1 MQSGGSKMVVGVRVF
16 KTLVVCLCSLLLLVG
31 YTFAQETTGGI
42 VGTVKDPSG
51 ASVPN
56 ATVSVTAP
64 ALIGTKTVQTDASGY
79 YRFANLPPSSYT
91 LTVTAAGF
99 NTEKRTF
106 ILEVGHLPTVDINLE
121 VGKTTSVIEVTGAAP
136 QIDTTTNVTTTN
148 VTEDVIQNIPH
159 GRSFQ
164 SVIQFAPAARNEP
177 LMGNNSTGGFG
188 GNGTGGSS
196 PGSTANGGNFGF
208 SVAGGSDSEN
218 SYLVEGQE
226 TANLI
231 GGYSRTSV
239 PFDFIA
245 EVQVKTSGIEAEH
258 GGSLGGVVN
267 VIMKKGTTHYHGS
280 IFAQFENQAM
290 DAGPNPIAR
299 YDPTGNLTPQAWQGQ
314 SIPTCTAS
322 VTSGCYTGFTDA
334 AFQSYQPFQ
343 GTHSDL
349 LPGFTFGG
357 PLLPMFPSLT
367 DKMFFFVG
375 FNPDLSRNAVKAT
388 TTAGLLP
395 FSQNTNTYYTT
406 ARIDAQATKKIRVFG
421 SWLYQLQ
428 RQNGQNLPD
437 ADSVQGYTNL
447 SAGNDPS
454 VYAHT
459 LSFVAPNMTVNT
471 GADIT
476 LTNNIVST

>member
-1 MQSGGSKMVVGVRVF
+1 MHSGGSKMVVGVRVF
-16 KTLVVCLCSLLLLVG
+16 KTLVVCLCSLLLFVG

-64 ALIGTKTVQTDASGY
+64 ALVGTKSVQTDSSGN

-91 LTVTAAGF
+91 LTITAEGF
-99 NTEKRTF
+99 TTEKRTF
-106 ILEVGHLPTVDINLE
+106 VLEVGHLPTVDVTLE

-177 LMGNNSTGGFG
+177 LMGNNSAGGYG

-231 GGYSRTSV
+231 GGYSHTNV
-239 PFDFIA
+239 PFDFIQ
-245 EVQVKTSGIEAEH
+245 EVEIKNSGIQAEH
-258 GGSLGGVVN
+258 GGALGGVVN
-267 VIMKKGTTHYHGS
+267 VIMKKGSNQFHGS
-280 IFAQFENQAM
+280 VFAQFEN
-290 DAGPNPIAR
+290 DALDANPVPTTALYNPLGTATATSWGVLDPNVEEYVSKKDHYSTI
-299 YDPTGNLTPQAWQGQ
+299 
-314 SIPTCTAS
+314 
-322 VTSGCYTGFTDA
+322 
-334 AFQSYQPFQ
+334 
-343 GTHSDL
+343 
-349 LPGFTFGG
+349 LPGFTLGG
-357 PLLPMFPSLT
+357 PILKDRIFA
-367 DKMFFFVG
+367 FVG
-375 FNPDLSRNAVKAT
+375 FNPWISNVERGVNYDQPG
-388 TTAGLLP
+388 GLGGL
-395 FSQNTNTYYTT
+395 
-406 ARIDAQATKKIRVFG
+406 G
-421 SWLYQLQ
+421 L
-428 RQNGQNLPD
+428 
-437 ADSVQGYTNL
+437 
-447 SAGNDPS
+447 
-454 VYAHT
+454 
-459 LSFVAPNMTVNT
+459 VNF
-471 GADIT
+471 I
-476 LTNNIVST
+476 

>member
-1 MQSGGSKMVVGVRVF
+1 MVVGVRFIRAV
-16 KTLVVCLCSLLLLVG
+16 VVCLCALLLFVG

-64 ALIGTKTVQTDASGY
+64 ALVGTKTVQTDSSGN

-91 LTVTAAGF
+91 LTVTATGF

-106 ILEVGHLPTVDINLE
+106 ILEVGHLPTVDITLE

-148 VTEDVIQNIPH
+148 VTEDVIQSIPH

-177 LMGNNSTGGFG
+177 LMGNNSMGGYG

-231 GGYSRTSV
+231 GGYSHTSV
-239 PFDFIA
+239 PFDFIQ
-245 EVQVKTSGIEAEH
+245 EVEIKNSGIQAEH
-258 GGSLGGVVN
+258 GGALGGVVN
-267 VIMKKGTTHYHGS
+267 VIMKKGSNNYHGS
-280 IFAQFENQAM
+280 VFAQFEN
-290 DAGPNPIAR
+290 DEIGR
-299 YDPTGNLTPQAWQGQ
+299 
-314 SIPTCTAS
+314 
-322 VTSGCYTGFTDA
+322 
-334 AFQSYQPFQ
+334 
-343 GTHSDL
+343 
-349 LPGFTFGG
+349 
-357 PLLPMFPSLT
+357 
-367 DKMFFFVG
+367 
-375 FNPDLSRNAVKAT
+375 
-388 TTAGLLP
+388 
-395 FSQNTNTYYTT
+395 
-406 ARIDAQATKKIRVFG
+406 
-421 SWLYQLQ
+421 
-428 RQNGQNLPD
+428 
-437 ADSVQGYTNL
+437 
-447 SAGNDPS
+447 
-454 VYAHT
+454 AH
-459 LSFVAPNMTVNT
+459 V
-471 GADIT
+471 
-476 LTNNIVST
+476 